1 MDWLGLVILIHIL
14 VGFILVYF
22 AARAFVRSKY
32 LPMLY
37 LAFGFFLITMGDTII
52 GDYMNFAEESNKELV
67 EEITEIAGFVFVIV
81 AVLKS

>member
-1 MDWLGLVILIHIL
+1 MDWLSLVILIHIFI
-14 VGFILVYF
+14 GFVLVYF

-37 LAFGFFLITMGDTII
+37 LAFGFFLITIGDTII
-52 GDYMNFAEESNKELV
+52 GDFLHFAEEGNKELI
-67 EEITEIAGFVFVIV
+67 EEIIEISGFVFVII